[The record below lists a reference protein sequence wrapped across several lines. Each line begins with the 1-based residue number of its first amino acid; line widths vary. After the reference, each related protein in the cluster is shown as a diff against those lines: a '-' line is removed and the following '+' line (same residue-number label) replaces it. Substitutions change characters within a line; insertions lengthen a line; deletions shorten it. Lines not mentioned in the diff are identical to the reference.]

1 MAENGTGTAEALAA
15 TLAESGSGDAAAIET
30 TGARSSA
37 IAARGVATG
46 ADFAALMSALMSD
59 VIEGKIPPHVASAAV
74 NAGGKLLK
82 VVEMEYKYGPR
93 GATAEPAPPQSI
105 KLV

>member
-1 MAENGTGTAEALAA
+1 MAEQGTAEAEAIAEALAA
-15 TLAESGSGDAAAIET
+15 TGGTDAPIVEA